1 MKKTRRLAFQ
11 LDASAALLTRLS
23 HGLSARVMMSPPA
36 RRLWTGPGGPLNLF
50 YPATLLPGDAVRGEL
65 WLAGDYSLPG
75 ALMRSAD
82 ADSGPFAVPAPNARW
97 QASLHGFDFLINL
110 LAVQGESGRQAAREA
125 MLDWV
130 RGPYLTRAPYMKPEI
145 VGRRLSRWLMALS
158 VLQDG
163 FDAHEMAR
171 LQNSFAA
178 QSRWLS
184 ARWQKS
190 EEGVARLTAICG
202 LALAGLA
209 LNDDGRILRRGMDGL
224 MRELRRQIL
233 PDGGH
238 ISRAPSVLIAI
249 LADLIAIESGLAARQ
264 IAPPTQF
271 GETISRM
278 QSMLALMRL
287 STGELA
293 CFHGGLSASRAAIDA
308 VLPRRR
314 AVEKMSFAQKSGY
327 QRLEVGQS
335 CLLIDAGDPP
345 TGSASQTAHAA
356 PLAFEMSYAGDKF
369 ITNCGPNLVH
379 GEDWHLA
386 ARGLPAHA
394 TLAFERDVIDP
405 FLRHGFAA
413 RQLGARLKPLDW
425 HVHNRRVE
433 DKAGIWLEMSH
444 AGFVSSHGVRHN
456 RRFFIDA
463 QGEDIRGEDLLL
475 ADMNHV
481 AREGARFHLRFHL
494 HPDIRASGQS
504 GGNNVLLLGRSGHGF
519 QFRMAG
525 PPETTQLRIEESVY
539 MGQDGIPQRAQQLA
553 IYGVLGH
560 TDTLIQWALRYAGK
574 SQKPRVGSSS

>member
-11 LDASAALLTRLS
+11 IDASAAFLTRLS
-23 HGLSARVMMSPPA
+23 HGFSTRAMMSPPL
-36 RRLWTGPGGPLNLF
+36 RRLWAGAGGPLNLF

-65 WLAGDYSLPG
+65 WLAGDYTLPG
-75 ALMRSAD
+75 ALVRNGNTED
-82 ADSGPFAVPAPNARW
+82 GPFAVAPPNAQW
-97 QASLHGFDFLINL
+97 LAGLHGFDFLIDL
-110 LAVQGESGRQAAREA
+110 LAVPGESGRQAARQA

-130 RGPYLTRAPYMKPEI
+130 RGPYLTRPAFMAPHI
-145 VGRRLSRWLMALS
+145 IGRRLARWLMAMG

-163 FDAHEMAR
+163 FDSHELIR

-184 ARWQKS
+184 RHWQKG
-190 EEGVARLTAICG
+190 EDGPGRLHGVCG
-202 LALAGLA
+202 LTLAGLA
-209 LNDDGRILRRGMDGL
+209 MNDDGQILRRGMDGL

-238 ISRAPSVLIAI
+238 ISRAPSVLIHL
-249 LADLIAIESGLAARQ
+249 LADLIAIENGLAARQ
-264 IAPPTQF
+264 ITPPAQF
-271 GETISRM
+271 GETIKRM
-278 QSMLALMRL
+278 QSMLTLMRL
-287 STGELA
+287 TNGELA
-293 CFHGGLSASRAAIDA
+293 CFHGGLSATRAKIDA

-314 AVEKMSFAQKSGY
+314 AADKMSFAQKSGY
-327 QRLEVGQS
+327 QRLEAGQS
-335 CLLIDAGDPP
+335 CLLIDAAAPP
-345 TGSASQTAHAA
+345 HGAASRHAHAA

-379 GEDWHLA
+379 GEDWQLA
-386 ARGLPAHA
+386 ARGLPAHT

-405 FLRHGFAA
+405 FLRHGFSA

-433 DKAGIWLEMSH
+433 DKTGIWLEMSH
-444 AGFVSSHGVRHN
+444 AGFVTSHGVRHN

-463 QGEDIRGEDLLL
+463 LGEDIRGEDLLL

-494 HPDIRASGQS
+494 HPDIRANVQS

-525 PPETTQLRIEESVY
+525 PPETTQLRLEESVY
-539 MGQDGIPQRAQQLA
+539 MGHDGVPQRSQQLA
-553 IYGVLGH
+553 IYGILGH

-574 SQKPRVGSSS
+574 SQRPRA

>member
-11 LDASAALLTRLS
+11 IDASAAFLTRLS
-23 HGLSARVMMSPPA
+23 NGFSTRLMMSPPLRGVWA
-36 RRLWTGPGGPLNLF
+36 GAGGPLNLF

-65 WLAGDYSLPG
+65 WLAGDYTLPG
-75 ALMRSAD
+75 ALIRGAD
-82 ADSGPFAVPAPNARW
+82 ADSGPFAVTPPNARW
-97 QASLHGFDFLINL
+97 QASLHGFDFLIDL
-110 LAVQGESGRQAAREA
+110 LAVQGESGRQAARQA

-130 RGPYLTRAPYMKPEI
+130 RGPYLTRAPVMAPAI

-163 FDAHEMAR
+163 FDSHDMMR

-184 ARWQKS
+184 RHWQKADD
-190 EEGVARLTAICG
+190 GLARLTAICG

-209 LNDDGRILRRGMDGL
+209 VNDDGRILRRGMDGL

-238 ISRAPSVLIAI
+238 LSRAPSVLIHI
-249 LADLIAIESGLAARQ
+249 LADLIAIEGGLAARQ
-264 IAPPTQF
+264 IAPPAQF
-271 GETISRM
+271 SETIKRM

-287 STGELA
+287 TNGELA
-293 CFHGGLSASRAAIDA
+293 VFHGGLSATKPAIDA
-308 VLPRRR
+308 VLPRRK
-314 AVEKMSFAQKSGY
+314 AADKMSFAQKSGY

-335 CLLIDAGDPP
+335 CLLIDTGDPP
-345 TGSASQTAHAA
+345 SGHASRTAHAA

-379 GEDWHLA
+379 GEDWQLA
-386 ARGLPAHA
+386 ARGLPAHT

-413 RQLGARLKPLDW
+413 RQLGARLKPLEW
-425 HVHNRRVE
+425 LVHNRRVE
-433 DKAGIWLEMSH
+433 DKTGIWLEMSH
-444 AGFVSSHGVRHN
+444 AGFVASHGVRHN

-463 QGEDIRGEDLLL
+463 LGEDIRGEDLLL

-504 GGNNVLLLGRSGHGF
+504 GGNNVLLVGRSGHGF

-525 PPETTQLRIEESVY
+525 PAESTQLQIEESVY
-539 MGQDGIPQRAQQLA
+539 MGRDGIPQRAQQLA

-574 SQKPRVGSSS
+574 SQKPRA